1 MPLVIAG
8 GQVEEQPVSEAR
20 ERARKIDPEFARG
33 ELVRVAGGRNQAE
46 AQLIQ
51 NLLIEEGIPSL
62 LRRSAGSDVPEML
75 AAGDRDVLVPESGAQ
90 AARDVLLAAELLPSA
105 AAPALQQPN
114 PIKLLAVVLG
124 GGALTALIAWGLL
137 ELSG

>member
-8 GQVEEQPVSEAR
+8 GQVEEQPLSDAR
-20 ERARKIDPEFARG
+20 ERARKIDPEYARG

-62 LRRSAGSDVPEML
+62 LRRSVGSDVPEML

-105 AAPALQQPN
+105 AAAAMQQPN

-124 GGALTALIAWGLL
+124 GGALTALIAWTLL
-137 ELSG
+137 ELTG